1 MKKWLGILVILAGL
15 LFIFA
20 DDIKEYASKY
30 RKPTPQVRVELV
42 EVTYLNNGKIAAE
55 QIKGPTYEY
64 GILMDSFDIKKD
76 TVKSGE
82 TISDILYANH
92 IAWPKINAISD
103 ISKGIFDITRVNA
116 GKKYSVIYSSDTTEK
131 AQYFIYELNA
141 VNYIV
146 LDLNKMNVYTGE
158 KQVEIKLKTSS
169 GVIKSSLWLTMEEQ
183 KLSPKLTADLSTIY
197 AWTIDFFKI
206 QKGDAFRVHYEDKYI
221 EGEYIGIGRI
231 LAAEFTHKGQDF
243 YSFYFEENKSFGD
256 YYDEQG
262 KTLRKSFLMAPVDY
276 KRISSP
282 YSNRRKHPVTGQ
294 WKGHFGTDYAAATG
308 EPIWSTANGTIILA
322 THSKNNGNYV
332 KVKHN
337 ETYTTQYLH
346 MSKIKPGIRKGV
358 YVKQGDI
365 IGYVGSTGLATGPH
379 VCYRFWKN
387 GKQVDPFKQKLP
399 PGDPIKN
406 ENKEA
411 YMLAKDS
418 LMQILMK

>member
-1 MKKWLGILVILAGL
+1 MKKWLGIVVIAVGILVILAE
-15 LFIFA
+15 
-20 DDIKEYASKY
+20 DIKEYATKY
-30 RKPTPQVRVELV
+30 RKPTPQVKVELS
-42 EVTYLNNGKIAAE
+42 EAAYLNHEKKAVV
-55 QIKGPTYEY
+55 QIKEPAYEY
-64 GILMDSFDIKKD
+64 DILMDSFRIKKGIVKINQ
-76 TVKSGE
+76 TV
-82 TISDILYANH
+82 SDILYANH

-103 ISKGIFDITRVNA
+103 ISKDIFDITRVNA
-116 GKKYSVIYSSDTTEK
+116 GKKYSVIYSADTTEK
-131 AQYFIYELNA
+131 AQYFIYEFDA

-146 LDLNKMNVYTGE
+146 LDLNKMNVYRGE

-243 YSFYFEENKSFGD
+243 YSFYFKENKSFGD

-282 YSNRRKHPVTGQ
+282 YSNSRKHPVTGQ
-294 WKGHFGTDYAAATG
+294 WKGHFGTDYAAAAG

-411 YMLAKDS
+411 YMLVKDS